1 MMLVILALL
10 SQALQQLE
18 IWMIEKH
25 WRKQQVKMEISMLIQ
40 VTRCPLKEVL
50 VEEVFLSTL
59 CLESSSFSWG

>member
-1 MMLVILALL
+1 MMMVILALL

-18 IWMIEKH
+18 IWLIEKH
-25 WRKQQVKMEISMLIQ
+25 WRKQQVKMEILMLIQ
-40 VTRCPLKEVL
+40 VTRFPLKEVL